1 MERSS
6 FDWASP
12 GLPAITSEWASIW
25 PLWLYCSLYRSPQ
38 REGAREHFNCRGGI
52 CRASLKSSLLGECA
66 SVRELVWR
74 CLCIRVGEGKE
85 EGGGTRGAL
94 NEAINKIIFYPA
106 KEITAW
112 HSTTNPSTQPP
123 RLLTA
128 HFSLRKTHT
137 AAPDGPLTERV
148 RARERGVEE

>member
-1 MERSS
+1 MCVSLCGVVCVFVWER
-6 FDWASP
+6 
-12 GLPAITSEWASIW
+12 G
-25 PLWLYCSLYRSPQ
+25 R
-38 REGAREHFNCRGGI
+38 RR
-52 CRASLKSSLLGECA
+52 
-66 SVRELVWR
+66 
-74 CLCIRVGEGKE
+74 
-85 EGGGTRGAL
+85 GGGTRGAL